1 MAFCGC
7 YFCADVHEN
16 VISKGFRKMILKA
29 ICMKEFMAEGNS
41 LSAIVIAKEASQ
53 KTVFVICEAE
63 AQLSK
68 TVI

>member
-1 MAFCGC
+1 
-7 YFCADVHEN
+7 
-16 VISKGFRKMILKA
+16 MILKA